1 MIKSVY
7 LSGLQLDNLYR
18 LDIYKFVE
26 ENPDKIRTFKNL
38 NELETINKNLIGSGM
53 FIKIN

>member
-18 LDIYKFVE
+18 LDVYKFVE

-38 NELETINKNLIGSGM
+38 NELESINKNLIGSGM